1 MPSVIPI
8 LRGMSFAIVH
18 RRHKVP
24 TLQNESREVRRVA
37 FSPTE
42 AAQALGISRAK
53 LYEELA
59 SGRLR
64 SVKSGKRRLIPV
76 GALDEWLAELPADY
90 R

>member
-1 MPSVIPI
+1 MP
-8 LRGMSFAIVH
+8 L
-18 RRHKVP
+18 
-24 TLQNESREVRRVA
+24 LQREQREVPRVA
-37 FSPTE
+37 LSPNE
-42 AAQALGISRAK
+42 AAEALGISRAK

-76 GALDEWLAELPADY
+76 GALDEWLTDLPSEY